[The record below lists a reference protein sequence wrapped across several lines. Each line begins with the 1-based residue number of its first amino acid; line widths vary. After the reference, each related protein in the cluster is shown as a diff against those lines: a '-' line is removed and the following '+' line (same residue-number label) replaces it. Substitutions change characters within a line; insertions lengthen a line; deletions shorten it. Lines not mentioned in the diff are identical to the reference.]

1 MPIWDMH
8 AAALSKTGVDI
19 GILWKGKL
27 LIRAFPAKRGHIICV
42 RLNYNSSREPGPFTS
57 FRHVKIPDLRLSLR
71 SKLRPGTR
79 VE

>member
-1 MPIWDMH
+1 MH

-27 LIRAFPAKRGHIICV
+27 LIRAFPAKRGQRICV
-42 RLNYNSSREPGPFTS
+42 RFNCNSSREPGTFTR
-57 FRHVKIPDLRLSLR
+57 FRQVKIPDLCLSMR